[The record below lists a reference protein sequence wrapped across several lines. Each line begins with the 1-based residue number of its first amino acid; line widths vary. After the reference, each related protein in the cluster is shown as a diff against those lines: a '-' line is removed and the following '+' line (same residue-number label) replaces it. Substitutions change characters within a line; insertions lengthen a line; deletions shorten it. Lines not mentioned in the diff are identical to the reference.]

1 VSTAEQ
7 ANEGAS
13 LAAQEA
19 KVRAY
24 AALYDL
30 ELVAI
35 EVDAGVS
42 AKSLRRPALQR
53 ALGALKRGAA
63 DALVVVKLDRL
74 TRSVRDLA
82 DLLDLFSDGKRSL
95 LSVSEQIDTRSAS
108 GRLVLNLL
116 TSVAAWEREA
126 CGERVAAVKE
136 HQASQGRYLGGVT
149 PYGYTVDSEGTLVH
163 DEGEQAVISA
173 ARDLRARGL
182 ALRAIAATLTE
193 RRIVA
198 RNGRPFASEQVRRML
213 ASSSE
218 ASNVVEVAA

>member
-30 ELVAI
+30 DLVAV
-35 EVDAGVS
+35 EVDAGFS

-53 ALGALKRGAA
+53 ALAALKRGEA
-63 DALVVVKLDRL
+63 DAIVVVKLDRL

-82 DLLDLFSDGKRSL
+82 DLLDMFSDGKRSL
-95 LSVSEQIDTRSAS
+95 LSVSEQIDTRSAA

-136 HQASQGRYLGGVT
+136 HQAAQGRYLGGST
-149 PYGYTVDSEGTLVH
+149 PFGYAVGADGELVAVE
-163 DEGEQAVISA
+163 DEQRIIRE
-173 ARDLRARGL
+173 ARALRASGL
-182 ALRAIAATLTE
+182 ALRAVSSTLAE
-193 RRIVA
+193 RGIVS
-198 RNGRPFASEQVRRML
+198 RSGRPFAPSAVAAML
-213 ASSSE
+213 A
-218 ASNVVEVAA
+218 A